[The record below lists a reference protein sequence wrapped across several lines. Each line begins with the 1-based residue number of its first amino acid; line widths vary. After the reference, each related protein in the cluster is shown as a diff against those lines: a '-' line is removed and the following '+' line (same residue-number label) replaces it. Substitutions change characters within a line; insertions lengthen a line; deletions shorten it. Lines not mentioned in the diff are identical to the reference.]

1 MIART
6 MLSILAVVGL
16 TVLAYPLRDANAQ
29 SPAGEKPA
37 VASSEKPKAELS
49 RRRSQKARP
58 HWRHRGGRHPHFG
71 GRY

>member
-37 VASSEKPKAELS
+37 VAASEKPKAEAP
-49 RRRSQKARP
+49 RQRSQKAKY
-58 HWRHRGGRHPHFG
+58 RHRGGSHPNY
-71 GRY
+71 GRRY